1 MAAVIIAGRKR
12 AQLEFKGQGNPDD
25 HLIDRNSDN
34 VGTMRRLQTERLPSM
49 IRPTCKDSPWCACM
63 HDWCCMYVN
72 TVPCSRHRSE
82 SIKPS
87 NLARTHSYKQF
98 NILESAS
105 VDRRGSDADAGPGLA
120 AQSLFQKA
128 SAFLQDAADQENA
141 EAPRVLY
148 SGTLKKMVA
157 SHDLDWVERKVS
169 IMDTEITFQKI
180 DGTDVLDNIPL
191 LEITECVH
199 LSGEVTTLTSAL
211 APATTLSHAQ
221 GGQVS
226 HPKLKHDHSQA
237 SKKNVLHHDIDEP
250 ARSPQIHNGG
260 GSAKYLDKS
269 QSMQSMLGS
278 ANLTWK
284 NSSEA
289 SHSKKGEKLQR
300 TLTVDGLDSIKH
312 VIQIFTEVDGYNSGR
327 VYCLSAAT
335 EHACSEWI
343 SRINNAMKEA
353 KAREAKKLNIGA
365 FKKLRKK
372 VARFYDTDEAQW
384 TVGLLIL
391 ANFVTSIADAET
403 RLAAM
408 SWDTGRQ
415 ADRAKAFESLEYAFT
430 CLFSVELVVNFVAS
444 GPWKFLNDAWSMM
457 DFLIVTL
464 SIFALIFTSA
474 PGFSLLRMIRVFRV
488 LRMVPRFRS
497 MRRIVNSITSSVL
510 PMLSAL
516 AVLYLV
522 MSIYSL
528 IAVDIFGT
536 KEPELYG
543 TYTSSL
549 FTMLQVTTL
558 EGWADL
564 VREED
569 GSVKSVTKVIFF
581 ASFIIIVCWVL
592 LNIVVAVLLDEFV
605 ESTLRD
611 KNEEIERKMAED
623 AKNKR
628 YECVKSAC
636 LHDFNV

>member
-226 HPKLKHDHSQA
+226 HPKSKHDHSQA

-289 SHSKKGEKLQR
+289 SQSKKGEKLQR

-611 KNEEIERKMAED
+611 KNEEIERKMAEES
-623 AKNKR
+623 KHKR